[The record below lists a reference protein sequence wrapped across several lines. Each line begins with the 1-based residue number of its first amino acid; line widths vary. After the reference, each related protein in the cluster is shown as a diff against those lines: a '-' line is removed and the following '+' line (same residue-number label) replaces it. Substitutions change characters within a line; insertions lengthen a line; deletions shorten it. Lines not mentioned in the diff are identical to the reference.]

1 MIGWR
6 QRLSVGLMMV
16 LASVW
21 ASSAAAQYG
30 PLLTGAGPIN
40 RSIAGASTA
49 LPLDTLGAFLWN
61 PATLTA
67 LPNSADMAL
76 EVFMPYASLSSEV
89 DAGAFGPGMPPMD
102 VGGRTASESGAF
114 PIPNFG
120 FVYRPDD
127 SRMSYGVGLMTLAGF
142 GVNYPGS
149 PENPLVSPRPPQG
162 FGVGPIFSQYI
173 LLQIAPTLAYQL
185 TDQLSISFSPLINIA
200 SLAVDPGILA
210 APDMQGGQPVY
221 PPLTHTGYHW
231 GGGFMFGAWYETD
244 YDIDF
249 GISYRSLQS
258 FVPFQYAS
266 STPNGSPRTINF
278 LVDAPPVLS
287 IGAAYR
293 GFEHWKFACD
303 LRYLNF
309 EATTPYS
316 ASGFTPEGGVRGLD
330 VTDMFAVA
338 TGAEYSYS
346 EATRLRIG
354 YSYNTKPIGEDQAFA
369 NVASPFVMQQ
379 AVTLGGTYDISDRFN
394 VSVAYAHF
402 FTGSVSGPWQ
412 TPRGP
417 IPGTNVTSELSA
429 DGIDVGV
436 GFKY

>member
-1 MIGWR
+1 MINWR
-6 QRLSVGLMMV
+6 QKRLVGCVALW
-16 LASVW
+16 LSCW
-21 ASSAAAQYG
+21 AVAAKAQYG
-30 PLLTGAGPIN
+30 PMLTGAGPIN
-40 RSIAGASTA
+40 RSIAGATTA

-76 EVFMPYASLSSEV
+76 EVFLPYAALSSEV
-89 DAGAFGPGMPPMD
+89 DAGAFGPGTPPQQLA
-102 VGGRTASESGAF
+102 GRTASESGAF

-127 SRMSYGVGLMTLAGF
+127 SKMSYGVGLMTLAGF

-149 PENPLVSPRPPQG
+149 AENPLVSPNPPRG

-173 LLQIAPTLAYQL
+173 MLQIAPTLAYEVN
-185 TDQLSISFSPLINIA
+185 DRLSVSFSPLINIA

-210 APDMQGGQPVY
+210 SPDMQGGQPVY

-231 GGGFMFGAWYETD
+231 GGGFMFGGWYQTD
-244 YDIDF
+244 YDVDL

-258 FVPFQYAS
+258 FIPFQYAS
-266 STPNGSPRTINF
+266 RTPGGEARTINF

-287 IGAAYR
+287 LGAAYR
-293 GFEHWKFACD
+293 GFEKWRLSCD

-309 EATTPYS
+309 QSTRPYS
-316 ASGFTPEGGVRGLD
+316 EAGFTPEGGVKGLD
-330 VTDMFAVA
+330 TADMFALA
-338 TGAEYSYS
+338 TGAQYSLS
-346 EATRLRIG
+346 EATRLRMG
-354 YSYNTKPIGEDQAFA
+354 YSYNTKPIGSDQAFA
-369 NVASPFVMQQ
+369 NVASPFVMQH
-379 AVTLGGTYDISDRFN
+379 ALTMGGTYDISDRFN
-394 VSVAYAHF
+394 VSVAYVHF
-402 FTGSVSGPWQ
+402 FKGSVSGPWQ
-412 TPRGP
+412 SPRGP
-417 IPGTNVTSELSA
+417 IPGTRVTSDLSA

>member
-1 MIGWR
+1 
-6 QRLSVGLMMV
+6 MMNRTV
-16 LASVW
+16 QSLAACLAV
-21 ASSAAAQYG
+21 AYVFVAFDAKAQYG
-30 PLLTGAGPIN
+30 PQMTGAGPIN

-61 PATLTA
+61 PATLTG
-67 LPNSADMAL
+67 LPNSADIGL
-76 EVFMPYASLSSEV
+76 EVFMPYGSVSSEI
-89 DAGAFGPGMPPMD
+89 DAGAFGPGVPAATLS
-102 VGGRTASESGAF
+102 GRTASETGAF

-127 SRMSYGVGLMTLAGF
+127 SRMSYGVGLLTMAGF

-149 PENPLVSPRPPQG
+149 TTNPLLSPPPPNG

-173 LLQIAPTLAYQL
+173 LLQIAPTLAYEVN
-185 TDQLSISFSPLINIA
+185 DQLSVSFSPLINIA

-210 APDMQGGQPVY
+210 SPDMEQGQPVY

-231 GGGFMFGAWYETD
+231 GGGFMFGAWYQTD
-244 YDIDF
+244 YDVDL
-249 GISYRSLQS
+249 GVSYRSLQS

-266 STPNGSPRTINF
+266 KTPDGLPRTINF
-278 LVDAPPVLS
+278 LVDAPPMLS
-287 IGAAYR
+287 VGAAYR
-293 GFEHWKFACD
+293 GFEKWRFSCD
-303 LRYLNF
+303 LRYFNF

-316 ASGFTPEGGVRGLD
+316 ESGFTPEGGVKGLD
-330 VTDMFAVA
+330 VADMFAVA
-338 TGAEYSYS
+338 TGAQYSMN

-354 YSYNTKPIGEDQAFA
+354 YSYNTKPIGSDQAFA

-379 AVTLGGTYDISDRFN
+379 ALTLGGTYDISKSFN

-402 FTGSVSGPWQ
+402 FSGSVSGPWQ
-412 TPRGP
+412 SPQGP
-417 IPGTNVTSELSA
+417 IPGTNVTSALSA

>member
-16 LASVW
+16 VASVW

-231 GGGFMFGAWYETD
+231 GGGFMFVPGTRPTTTLILGFRTAVC
-244 YDIDF
+244 
-249 GISYRSLQS
+249 SHS
-258 FVPFQYAS
+258 FRFSMRRA
-266 STPNGSPRTINF
+266 PRT
-278 LVDAPPVLS
+278 A
-287 IGAAYR
+287 
-293 GFEHWKFACD
+293 
-303 LRYLNF
+303 
-309 EATTPYS
+309 
-316 ASGFTPEGGVRGLD
+316 
-330 VTDMFAVA
+330 
-338 TGAEYSYS
+338 
-346 EATRLRIG
+346 RLAQ
-354 YSYNTKPIGEDQAFA
+354 S
-369 NVASPFVMQQ
+369 
-379 AVTLGGTYDISDRFN
+379 
-394 VSVAYAHF
+394 
-402 FTGSVSGPWQ
+402 
-412 TPRGP
+412 
-417 IPGTNVTSELSA
+417 TSWSMRHRCSR
-429 DGIDVGV
+429 
-436 GFKY
+436 